1 MKINAILLFAGLFS
15 IFHDV
20 FAGDNEIRY
29 NGIKGLSVLAGDVYV
44 ARPEKWTCLY
54 DIPEHI
60 GLSQELT
67 DDVRDSLLYEI
78 NQISGTIGKDS
89 LMTSDIFRI
98 YKPYFDWLRYV
109 DPHYRVSNYNVLS
122 TVYGSAAKQKKAL
135 KNNVSV
141 LPFNVLNIN
150 DTLIVWTSLDSQ
162 FQKGDMVKSINGIP
176 ISELL
181 KYNYTDRRTNPD
193 ILLRNYFAQDFVSHY
208 DVDLIRGNKSLKVS
222 TSGYGSQKNSLYVEL
237 AQAECTEKNIFTYS
251 DTKVGYISIPRFFP
265 DNSRI
270 IRLVASALLGFQ
282 KNGIENVILD
292 LRGNPGGNGDRFDEL
307 LSLFIQKD
315 SIPYM
320 KNQKIKLNGVVSEM
334 SKEEYCSNI
343 VLDKSKYMSGMKYYV
358 LMDIST
364 GSIAA
369 SFCNIL
375 QYNNAAVIVGEP
387 LLHNALKYGETVR
400 SARKFPN
407 NEMPALFRESGIS
420 IVEYDEYTKAVD
432 GVLVP
437 DIHIPYV
444 AKNYMTGK
452 DAMLDKLLEIIRSNK

>member
-1 MKINAILLFAGLFS
+1 
-15 IFHDV
+15 
-20 FAGDNEIRY
+20 
-29 NGIKGLSVLAGDVYV
+29 
-44 ARPEKWTCLY
+44 
-54 DIPEHI
+54 
-60 GLSQELT
+60 
-67 DDVRDSLLYEI
+67 
-78 NQISGTIGKDS
+78 
-89 LMTSDIFRI
+89 
-98 YKPYFDWLRYV
+98 
-109 DPHYRVSNYNVLS
+109 
-122 TVYGSAAKQKKAL
+122 
-135 KNNVSV
+135 
-141 LPFNVLNIN
+141 
-150 DTLIVWTSLDSQ
+150 
-162 FQKGDMVKSINGIP
+162 
-176 ISELL
+176 
-181 KYNYTDRRTNPD
+181 
-193 ILLRNYFAQDFVSHY
+193 
-208 DVDLIRGNKSLKVS
+208 
-222 TSGYGSQKNSLYVEL
+222 
-237 AQAECTEKNIFTYS
+237 
-251 DTKVGYISIPRFFP
+251 
-265 DNSRI
+265 
-270 IRLVASALLGFQ
+270 
-282 KNGIENVILD
+282 
-292 LRGNPGGNGDRFDEL
+292 
-307 LSLFIQKD
+307 
-315 SIPYM
+315 M